1 MTDNILRFWQSL
13 DSSDPFEPL
22 FSAAPFLM
30 LSTDRDGTVVR
41 ASWFFASTLGF
52 SVHELLGRPLVDL
65 LTEDSRKRAL
75 TVILPQFYRTG
86 ASQNE
91 EFNFVKKD
99 GNVLPVV
106 MSAIAQYN
114 SEGTF
119 LQSLAIMFDNS
130 QGKENAQELQRKHR
144 MDAIGALVG
153 GVAHDF
159 NNLLA
164 VVQGNLDFLKRDPD
178 DPERQEFIDDAV
190 EATKRGSSLI
200 EQLLTFGRRA
210 ELSPRPT
217 DLNETMA
224 AAHRL
229 VERLFPSNIE
239 IQTINGDAL
248 WTSHV
253 DTALLETAILNIL
266 NNARDAMPGGG
277 RITMETRNVQI
288 NEEFINRSRE
298 DIEPGRYVMI
308 SLSDTGHG
316 MDSRLLS
323 KVFEPFF
330 TTKALSDGSGLGL
343 SMVLGFIHQSKG
355 AIRVSS
361 EPAVGTTFKMYFPV
375 EPVDT
380 SPLNTIQVV
389 RQTLDS
395 EKKVLIVEDDASVRS
410 VLARQ
415 LKDEKIK
422 VFEADTGDSAFAAMS
437 SGLEPDLLL
446 TDIVMP
452 GSLQGP
458 GLVKKARAMLP
469 DLRVLFISGYPVEI
483 THHSAGISPQDRQLI
498 KPVSQDKLVT
508 AVIEL
513 LVQD

>member
-1 MTDNILRFWQSL
+1 MTNNILRFGQSR

-22 FSAAPFLM
+22 FSGAPFLM
-30 LSTDRDGTVVR
+30 HSIDRDGMLLKV
-41 ASWFFASTLGF
+41 SQFFARKMGYTA
-52 SVHELLGRPLVDL
+52 HEMLGRPIVDF
-65 LTEDSRKRAL
+65 LTDDSRKHAL
-75 TVILPQFYRTG
+75 AVMLPQFYRTG
-86 ASQNE
+86 TTENAECS
-91 EFNFVKKD
+91 FVTKD
-99 GNVLPVV
+99 GKVLPVL
-106 MSAIAQYN
+106 MSAVAEYN

-119 LQSLAIMFDNS
+119 LRSFAILFDNS
-130 QGKENAQELQRKHR
+130 QAKENARELQRKYR
-144 MDAIGALVG
+144 MDAIGSLVG

-178 DPERQEFIDDAV
+178 DPERKEFIDDAV

-217 DLNETMA
+217 NLNETMA
-224 AAHRL
+224 SACRL
-229 VERLFPSNIE
+229 VERLYPSNIE
-239 IQTINGDAL
+239 IQKIDGDAL
-248 WTSHV
+248 WKSHV

-277 RITMETRNVQI
+277 RIAMETRNVQI
-288 NEEFINRSRE
+288 NEDFINRNRE
-298 DIEPGRYVMI
+298 DIEPGRYVMLSI
-308 SLSDTGHG
+308 SDTGHG
-316 MDSRLLS
+316 MDKRLLS

-330 TTKALSDGSGLGL
+330 TTKSQSDGSGLGL

-361 EPAVGTTFKMYFPV
+361 EPGVGTTFKMYFPV

-389 RQTLDS
+389 RQILET
-395 EKKVLIVEDDASVRS
+395 EKKVLIVEDDSGVRS

-415 LKDEKIK
+415 LKDEKIE
-422 VFEADTGDSAFAAMS
+422 VFEAETGDSAFTAMS

-452 GSLQGP
+452 GALQGP
-458 GLVKKARAMLP
+458 ELAKKARAMLP
-469 DLRVLFISGYPVEI
+469 DLRVLFISGYPVEMS
-483 THHSAGISPQDRQLI
+483 HHTVGISPQDRQLV
-498 KPVSQDKLVT
+498 KPVSQDKLVA

-513 LVQD
+513 LIHD